1 MTPFVHLKTFLLL
14 FLFYMVFRLIYFIVR
29 LHYLQFH
36 PCYAT
41 YKAIKSNQEQQF
53 RSLLIFWVSCLSFLA
68 IESFTDLF
76 LSWLP
81 LYVHLKLIFVVWLIL
96 PQTQGSNVFY
106 YQSIQP
112 FFDQHG
118 HTIDNIQHTST
129 SIAASLLSKTNH
141 PVQKEQESF
150 LSSVWSKVPQSDKWT
165 SFIPSWVWN
174 DKDNDK
180 RQ

>member
-1 MTPFVHLKTFLLL
+1 
-14 FLFYMVFRLIYFIVR
+14 
-29 LHYLQFH
+29 
-36 PCYAT
+36 
-41 YKAIKSNQEQQF
+41 
-53 RSLLIFWVSCLSFLA
+53 
-68 IESFTDLF
+68 
-76 LSWLP
+76 
-81 LYVHLKLIFVVWLIL
+81 VVWLIL
-96 PQTQGSNVFY
+96 PQTQGSDVFY

-129 SIAASLLSKTNH
+129 SMVASLLSKTSH
-141 PVQKEQESF
+141 PIQKEQESF

-174 DKDNDK
+174 NKANDK